1 MYQGETITTTVS
13 GFPIPVSQIEKI
25 YIVFRNS
32 FKTLLEKTLED
43 CTVDGETLIFR
54 LSQQESL
61 LLGSGDI
68 VRSAVIITKDGT
80 RLESCPSAFKCGR
93 TTKNEVL

>member
-13 GFPIPVSQIEKI
+13 GFPVPVSQIEKL

-32 FKTLLEKTLED
+32 FTTILEKTLND
-43 CTVDGETLIFR
+43 CTVDGETLTFR

-61 LLGSGDI
+61 LLGSGNI
-68 VRSAVIITKDGT
+68 VRSAVIITKDGS

-93 TTKNEVL
+93 TVKNEVL

>member
-13 GFPIPVSQIEKI
+13 GFPIPISQIAKL

-32 FKTLLEKTLED
+32 FETLLEKTLAD
-43 CTVDGETLIFR
+43 CSIEGETLTFQ

-61 LLGSGDI
+61 LLGVGDI
-68 VRSAVIITKDGT
+68 TRSVIVITNDGS
-80 RLESCPSAFKCGR
+80 RFESCPSAFTCGR
-93 TTKNEVL
+93 TAKNEVL